1 MSADIST
8 LSPQAVLSADKAG
21 RFGKVVCNSSVD
33 RATKGCNSCPFGVN
47 LSVENAR
54 TPCVKIP
61 KALAMFW
68 QIGGGVGIDLW
79 GDGLNDE
86 RCLGD
91 DFARIKQEG
100 WHLTER
106 IDGGQLGKI
115 FLR

>member
-21 RFGKVVCNSSVD
+21 RFGKVVCNSGGSCH
-33 RATKGCNSCPFGVN
+33 KGVQLLSFWGKSFGRKRTHALCQN
-47 LSVENAR
+47 LKGFGDV
-54 TPCVKIP
+54 
-61 KALAMFW
+61 W
-68 QIGGGVGIDLW
+68 QIGGCVGIDLW

-106 IDGGQLGKI
+106 INGGQLGRI